1 MLNKMSFWRC
11 GGAALSLFIATA
23 VAGAAENKQLAS
35 GGGASSKLAGKPI
48 DLKFYFGK
56 TTSEPGFTPIAADAG
71 YDAKRGYGFEPD
83 QTIKLQSRSTG
94 PALGREFATADA
106 PILFSAKAP
115 EGNYHVTAWLG
126 DPEGETETQ
135 VKAESRRIMYPLVRT
150 KKGELTKIDF
160 TVNVRTAWIDNKN
173 WVKISD
179 REKTPSVRHWD
190 DKLTL
195 EFAGK
200 RPAVAAIEIQ
210 KVDDAVTVFLA
221 GDSTVTD
228 QPQEPWTAWGQLI
241 PQFFKPNIAIA
252 NNAESGRSLKS
263 FKADRRWEKVLSQLK
278 AGDYVF
284 IQFGHNDMKEAGGKV
299 AYTTFSD
306 SLRQY
311 IQEAKTKDAHV
322 VVLTPMH
329 RRTFAGN
336 EIRPSFGDYPDAIR
350 KVAWS
355 EGVPL
360 IDLQAMTKPMYEAF
374 GPEKAK
380 AMFVYAPAGT
390 YPGQDK
396 AFKDDTHFQAFG
408 SDQIARCVLQGIRDL
423 KLPLA
428 DSIRDGVPTFDPS
441 HPDDPT
447 KYYLPSSVAVQTVTP
462 EGK

>member
-1 MLNKMSFWRC
+1 MLKKMSFWWC
-11 GGAALSLFIATA
+11 GGAALSLFLATA
-23 VAGAAENKQLAS
+23 AVEAADTRALANTATAGGKMV
-35 GGGASSKLAGKPI
+35 GKPI
-48 DLKFYFGK
+48 DLKFAFGK
-56 TTSEPGFTPIAADAG
+56 VTAQPGFTAIGADAV
-71 YDAKRGYGFEPD
+71 YDAKTGYGFEPD
-83 QTIKLQSRSTG
+83 QTIKLQFRSTG
-94 PALGREFATADA
+94 PALGREFATADV
-106 PILFSAKAP
+106 PMLFSAKVP

-150 KKGELTKIDF
+150 KKGELTKVEF

-179 REKTPSVRHWD
+179 REKAPSVRHWD

-241 PQFFKPNIAIA
+241 PQFFKPNVAIA
-252 NNAESGRSLKS
+252 NNAESGRTLKS
-263 FKADRRWEKVLSQLK
+263 FKGDRRWDKVLSQLK
-278 AGDYVF
+278 PGDYVF

-306 SLRQY
+306 NLRQY
-311 IQEAKTKDAHV
+311 IEDVKAKNANP

-329 RRTFAGN
+329 RRRFKDDAIQPT
-336 EIRPSFGDYPDAIR
+336 FGDYPDAIR

-360 IDLQAMTKPMYEAF
+360 IDLQAMSKPLYEAL
-374 GPEKAK
+374 GPEKSK
-380 AMFVYAPAGT
+380 SMFVYFPAGT

-396 AFKDDTHFQAFG
+396 DFKDDTHFQAFG

-428 DSIRDGVPTFDPS
+428 DSIRDGVQTFDPA
-441 HPDDPT
+441 HPDDPA